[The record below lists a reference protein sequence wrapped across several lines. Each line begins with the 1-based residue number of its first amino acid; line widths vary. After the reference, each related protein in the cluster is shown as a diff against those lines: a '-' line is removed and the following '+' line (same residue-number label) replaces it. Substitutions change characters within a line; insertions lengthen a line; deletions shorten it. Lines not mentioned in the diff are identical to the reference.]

1 MREAARILA
10 LVALL
15 LAGPALAQ
23 QQSLPQGAYV
33 GASDVSSGVVTAAVV
48 TATMAGV
55 ANQRN
60 ILTGFEA
67 TANNATAGCY
77 QLTLS
82 GVVGGPFA
90 YFYCI
95 PGGSAAENPLI
106 VGYDTPLVATGLGVA
121 ISMTTTGALSAGVS
135 AVINL
140 HGYRIQ
146 PTVTSP

>member
-1 MREAARILA
+1 M
-10 LVALL
+10 
-15 LAGPALAQ
+15 
-23 QQSLPQGAYV
+23 
-33 GASDVSSGVVTAAVV
+33 GASDATSGVVTAAVV

-55 ANQRN
+55 VNQTN
-60 ILTGFEA
+60 VLTGFEA

-95 PGGSAAENPLI
+95 PGGSAAESPLI
-106 VGYDTPLVATGLGVA
+106 VSYPNGLLATGSGVA
-121 ISMTTTGALSAGVS
+121 ITLATTGALSTGVS
-135 AVINL
+135 GVINL

-146 PTVTSP
+146 

>member
-1 MREAARILA
+1 MIARILA
-10 LVALL
+10 AVALL

-23 QQSLPQGAYV
+23 QRLPQGAYM
-33 GASDVSSGVVTAAVV
+33 GSADATSGIVTAAVV

-55 ANQRN
+55 ANQTN

-95 PGGSAAENPLI
+95 PGGSSAESPL
-106 VGYDTPLVATGLGVA
+106 VVYFPGGLVATGAGVA
-121 ISMTTTGALSAGVS
+121 ISMTTTGALSTGVS
-135 AVINL
+135 GVINL

-146 PTVTSP
+146 